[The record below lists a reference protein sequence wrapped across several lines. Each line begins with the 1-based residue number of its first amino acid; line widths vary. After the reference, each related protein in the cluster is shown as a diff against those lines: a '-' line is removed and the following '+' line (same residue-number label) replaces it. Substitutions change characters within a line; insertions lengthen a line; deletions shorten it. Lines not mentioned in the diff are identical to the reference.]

1 MKFVVVGLVL
11 AAIVALEVASELA
24 SGHDSDALVCMAPE
38 SQRESLRETLLLHL
52 TSH

>member
-1 MKFVVVGLVL
+1 MKVFAVGLAL